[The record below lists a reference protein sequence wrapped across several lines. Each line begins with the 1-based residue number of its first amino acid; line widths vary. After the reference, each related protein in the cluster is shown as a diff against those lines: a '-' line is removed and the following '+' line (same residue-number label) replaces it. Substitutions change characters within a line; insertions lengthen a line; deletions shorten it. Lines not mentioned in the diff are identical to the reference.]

1 MKEQRNTGYSGGFEG
16 AARMKIVNEIVPAI
30 KKEEGTMGAPGAAFG
45 YREVPGLDR
54 LDVLEQLHANLAQ
67 LEDLHARLRFVMVE
81 VRALI
86 NK

>member
-1 MKEQRNTGYSGGFEG
+1 
-16 AARMKIVNEIVPAI
+16 MKIVNEIGPAI
-30 KKEEGTMGAPGAAFG
+30 KKEEGTVSAPGAAYG

-81 VRALI
+81 VRSII
-86 NK
+86 NR